1 MLTLTVPVPP
11 SLNNGYTNGR
21 GHGRRVLTSAGR
33 GYKEHIADQVLK
45 TSPLGWARGPLA
57 RSMKRSILE

>member
-11 SLNNGYTNGR
+11 SLNNAYTNGC

-45 TSPLGWARGPLA
+45 TSSLG
-57 RSMKRSILE
+57 